1 MVRTPPHACPAA
13 RTALVKSIMVALP
26 IFPAAAFRAVWRLL
40 SSAMVIFTLARGF
53 SSAAKT
59 LDAPETGVGVGVGV
73 GVELAL
79 VSAQPANM
87 LTAMMPARAREA
99 IFLSFIVNF
108 SSLWCIK
115 DRDPKQAERKVL
127 SFQRHYSI
135 PPPVSRPDL
144 LFFGF
149 CFLFVTLG
157 GSVKCIFSDFMQSFC
172 ILILFISVS
181 PLFCPLSHA
190 ALRHDSSPAR
200 GGAKKEPAGPLAC
213 PLTPFIGEIA
223 GAPEGRAYQS
233 ERRADGAR
241 KKRCAIPL
249 TRSKELFQPD
259 ARSDLLLLGPG
270 LRPGRCG
277 RVGSPEGV
285 GRGSRNPRPPPL
297 AQRSDKTAERKKSAR
312 FRALCTF
319 AYFL

>member
-40 SSAMVIFTLARGF
+40 SSAMVIFTLARAL
-53 SSAAKT
+53 SSAAKS

-135 PPPVSRPDL
+135 PPP
-144 LFFGF
+144 G
-149 CFLFVTLG
+149 
-157 GSVKCIFSDFMQSFC
+157 VKARFTIFSFLLSFLYSAPKAREY
-172 ILILFISVS
+172 ILIFVCCFMYIYAFYLYFLQSVPALAPLSVS
-181 PLFCPLSHA
+181 PPLRASRQLPH
-190 ALRHDSSPAR
+190 
-200 GGAKKEPAGPLAC
+200 GGSQVTIVNSGKVGGQAKKQESLPHCKVSLC
-213 PLTPFIGEIA
+213 P
-223 GAPEGRAYQS
+223 RA
-233 ERRADGAR
+233 
-241 KKRCAIPL
+241 
-249 TRSKELFQPD
+249 
-259 ARSDLLLLGPG
+259 
-270 LRPGRCG
+270 
-277 RVGSPEGV
+277 
-285 GRGSRNPRPPPL
+285 
-297 AQRSDKTAERKKSAR
+297 
-312 FRALCTF
+312 
-319 AYFL
+319 